1 MVGRTAYRSDI
12 SKKGSIC
19 PGSSLREEAGST
31 LASAVL
37 WPAQIHF
44 PSISVLTEDSARRL
58 RFNCK
63 SCPTLTQR
71 SG

>member
-1 MVGRTAYRSDI
+1 MVGRAAYRSDI
-12 SKKGSIC
+12 SAKKKKAVRT
-19 PGSSLREEAGST
+19 GSSLREEAGST

-37 WPAQIHF
+37 LPAQLHF

-63 SCPTLTQR
+63 SCPT
-71 SG
+71 